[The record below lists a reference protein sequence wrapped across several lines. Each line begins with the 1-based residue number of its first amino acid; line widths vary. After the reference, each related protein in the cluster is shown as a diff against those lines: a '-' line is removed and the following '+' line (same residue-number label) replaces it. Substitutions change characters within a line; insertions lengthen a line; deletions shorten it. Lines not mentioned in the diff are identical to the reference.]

1 MINFDESPVTHSA
14 MLQRLNGFFA
24 AQESGVVLVG
34 GYLRDTLR
42 SATPA
47 RDVDIAL
54 PGDAQKIG
62 RELAKFLGGTLV
74 PLGAAFGAVRVVVPS
89 PDPESPEDEKG
100 KDWTIDLSGYTGTVE
115 EDLARRDFTIDA
127 MALPF
132 QDWPAIDSPELA
144 EKVMDPFNGR
154 QDLAKKCIRAVN
166 PHVFQDDPGRL
177 LRTVHLAARLR
188 FRFEPETVRMVTEAA
203 PLISQVSGD
212 RIRNEFLGIL
222 SMDGARG
229 YLQVLDH
236 LDLLCRV
243 IPELADAKGVDQPK
257 EHYWDVWD
265 HSLHAVEF
273 AELVTKGHHNSPIYT
288 QLPWPGGREEYFNQ
302 VISDGHNR
310 RTVLKLAALLHD
322 VAKPQTK
329 HMDETGR
336 TRFPGHPELGAAIA
350 ETRLTQLHMSA
361 RGVAAVCKMVEE
373 HLRPATMQQGAELAT
388 ARAVYRYFR
397 DLGDVAIDTLFLWM
411 ADHLAAK
418 GPELDTDAWS
428 VHARMV
434 AHILEL
440 GAQPEVAAQK
450 ERLVTGLDL
459 MERFHL
465 VPGPLIG
472 NLLAQIE
479 EAQAVG
485 ELATR
490 DDAFVLASKVLEKD
504 GISNDD
510 KSAGG

>member
-1 MINFDESPVTHSA
+1 M
-14 MLQRLNGFFA
+14 
-24 AQESGVVLVG
+24 VG

-62 RELAKFLGGTLV
+62 RELARFLGGTFV
-74 PLGAAFGAVRVVVPS
+74 PLGTAFGAARVVVPS

-100 KDWTIDLSGYTGTVE
+100 KDWTIDLWGYTGTVE

-132 QDWPAIDSPELA
+132 QDWPAIESPELA

-188 FRFEPETVRMVTEAA
+188 FRFVPETVRMVTEAA

-236 LDLLCRV
+236 LDLLCRI

-440 GAQPEVAAQK
+440 GAQPEATAQK

>member
-1 MINFDESPVTHSA
+1 
-14 MLQRLNGFFA
+14 
-24 AQESGVVLVG
+24 LVG

-62 RELAKFLGGTLV
+62 RELARFLGGTFV
-74 PLGAAFGAVRVVVPS
+74 PLGTAFGAARVVVPS

-100 KDWTIDLSGYTGTVE
+100 KDWTIDLWGYTGTVE

-154 QDLAKKCIRAVN
+154 QDLAKKSIRAVN

-440 GAQPEVAAQK
+440 GAQPEVTAQK

>member
-1 MINFDESPVTHSA
+1 M
-14 MLQRLNGFFA
+14 
-24 AQESGVVLVG
+24 VG

-62 RELAKFLGGTLV
+62 RELARFLGGTFV
-74 PLGAAFGAVRVVVPS
+74 PLGTAFGAARVVVPS

-100 KDWTIDLSGYTGTVE
+100 KDWTIDLWGYTGTVE

-132 QDWPAIDSPELA
+132 QDWPAIESPELA

-440 GAQPEVAAQK
+440 GAQPEATAQK
-450 ERLVTGLDL
+450 ERLVTGLDS

>member
-1 MINFDESPVTHSA
+1 M
-14 MLQRLNGFFA
+14 
-24 AQESGVVLVG
+24 VG

-62 RELAKFLGGTLV
+62 RELARFLGGTFV
-74 PLGAAFGAVRVVVPS
+74 PLGTAFGAARVVVPS

-100 KDWTIDLSGYTGTVE
+100 KDWTIDLWGYTGTVE

-132 QDWPAIDSPELA
+132 QDWPAIESPELA

-373 HLRPATMQQGAELAT
+373 HLRPATMQQGVELAT

-397 DLGDVAIDTLFLWM
+397 HLGDVAIDTLFLWM

-440 GAQPEVAAQK
+440 GAQPEVTAQK

-479 EAQAVG
+479 EAQALG
-485 ELATR
+485 KLATR

>member
-1 MINFDESPVTHSA
+1 M
-14 MLQRLNGFFA
+14 
-24 AQESGVVLVG
+24 VG

-62 RELAKFLGGTLV
+62 RELARFLGGTFV
-74 PLGAAFGAVRVVVPS
+74 PLGTAFGAARVVVPS

-100 KDWTIDLSGYTGTVE
+100 KDWTIDLWGYTGTVE

-132 QDWPAIDSPELA
+132 QDWPAIESPELA

-440 GAQPEVAAQK
+440 GAQPEVTAQK

-459 MERFHL
+459 MERFQL